1 MHMALAFVV
10 SHPAL
15 TAAIIVPRTE
25 DQPDGLLSGAIVQLS
40 DEMLDRIDEIV
51 PSGVDVAPLEG
62 LQQKSTGRVELRPV
76 EAPSWGLRRRSGR
89 PG

>member
-1 MHMALAFVV
+1 LAFVV

-62 LQQKSTGRVELRPV
+62 CNKSPPGASNCARWKRLLGGSEG
-76 EAPSWGLRRRSGR
+76 EAGA
-89 PG
+89 